1 MEFLKQIR
9 AWLQGMTPK
18 QQMMLAGGTAVTLLI
33 LWAFV
38 ALLGQPDYKTLYSG
52 SNAADTQALTTRLDA
67 KKIPYRLTPDG
78 AGIQVPADQLDKA
91 RLELASGGGLPTSGR
106 LGFEIFDK
114 PDWMGSDFAEKVNY
128 QRAME
133 GELERTIQT
142 LAEVQAA
149 RVHIVMPKDSLFTDK
164 EQEAKASIVLTLKR
178 MPSQES
184 ELAIRQLVAGAVENL
199 RPENVT
205 LVDSTGRMLSAG
217 NHHGGSATDGELER
231 TLTEKLLATVE
242 PIVGHDRVRASV
254 NVEYDL
260 ATTEDNKET
269 LDPNS
274 VVALTVQKSEE
285 IVGAGQ
291 AQSGGVPGT
300 TSNVPSK
307 GQPPAKPNSIPG
319 PAQSN
324 RTESSTYAVNR
335 TQHHVLQPAGAIKRI
350 SAAILLDAGANLSG
364 DQLKQVAQ
372 LSRAALDI
380 DSSRGDTVEVQS
392 IPFAQVPG
400 EPVEA
405 PSIPTQVGNVLQ
417 RWVSLLRYAGIA
429 LLFMVVY
436 SLILRPLRKQM
447 SLTLRQVSANLA
459 ASAPRLAVAAAG
471 KSSLSSTVQAE
482 LDAQA
487 QALGDP
493 ELRRAVIE
501 KIKRDAPTAGRLIQS
516 WVRQSSDKGR

>member
-1 MEFLKQIR
+1 MEFLTQLR
-9 AWLQGMTPK
+9 AWLRGMTPK
-18 QQMMLAGGTAVTLLI
+18 QQMLLGGGTAVTLLI

-38 ALLGQPDYKTLYSG
+38 ALLGQPDYKTLYAG
-52 SNAADTQALTTRLDA
+52 SNAADTQALATRLDA

-78 AGIQVPADQLDKA
+78 AGIQVPAEELDKA
-91 RLELASGGGLPTSGR
+91 RMEIASGGGLPASGR

-133 GELERTIQT
+133 GELERTIQS
-142 LAEVQAA
+142 LDEVQAA

-178 MPSQES
+178 MPSRES
-184 ELAIRQLVAGAVENL
+184 ELAIRQLVAGAIENL

-205 LVDSTGRMLSAG
+205 LVDSAGRMLSAG

-242 PIVGHDRVRASV
+242 PVVGHDHVRASV

-260 ATTEDNKET
+260 ATTEDNKEAF
-269 LDPNS
+269 DPNS
-274 VVALTVQKSEE
+274 VVALTTQKTEE
-285 IVGAGQ
+285 VVGEGQ
-291 AQSGGVPGT
+291 AQPGGVPGT

-307 GQPPAKPNSIPG
+307 GQPPARPNSVPG
-319 PAQSN
+319 PSQSN
-324 RTESSTYAVNR
+324 RTESNTYAVNR
-335 TQHHVLQPAGAIKRI
+335 TQHHVMQPAGAIKRI

-364 DQLKQVAQ
+364 DQLKQVAL

-380 DSSRGDTVEVQS
+380 DTNRGDTVEVQS
-392 IPFAQVPG
+392 IPFAQSLA
-400 EPVEA
+400 EPVEP
-405 PSIPTQVGNVLQ
+405 PSLPTVVGNVLQ
-417 RWVSLLRYAGIA
+417 RWISLLRYLGIG
-429 LLFMVVY
+429 LMFMVVY
-436 SLILRPLRKQM
+436 YLVLRPLRKQM
-447 SLTLRQVSANLA
+447 SSAMRQVSASLA
-459 ASAPRLAVAAAG
+459 AQAPHLAVAAAG

-493 ELRRAVIE
+493 ELRRQVID
-501 KIKRDAPTAGRLIQS
+501 KIKRDPPTAGRLIQS
-516 WVRQSSDKGR
+516 WVRQSAERK

>member
-1 MEFLKQIR
+1 
-9 AWLQGMTPK
+9 
-18 QQMMLAGGTAVTLLI
+18 
-33 LWAFV
+33 
-38 ALLGQPDYKTLYSG
+38 
-52 SNAADTQALTTRLDA
+52 
-67 KKIPYRLTPDG
+67 
-78 AGIQVPADQLDKA
+78 
-91 RLELASGGGLPTSGR
+91 
-106 LGFEIFDK
+106 
-114 PDWMGSDFAEKVNY
+114 
-128 QRAME
+128 
-133 GELERTIQT
+133 
-142 LAEVQAA
+142 VQAA

-178 MPSQES
+178 MPSEES

-231 TLTEKLLATVE
+231 TLTDKLLATVE
-242 PIVGHDRVRASV
+242 PIVGHNRVRASV

-260 ATTEDNKET
+260 ATTEDNKESF
-269 LDPNS
+269 DPNS
-274 VVALTVQKSEE
+274 TVALTTQKSEE

-307 GQPPAKPNSIPG
+307 GQPPAKPNTVAG
-319 PAQSN
+319 PAQSS
-324 RTESSTYAVNR
+324 RTESNTYAVNHS
-335 TQHHVLQPAGAIKRI
+335 QHHVMQPAGAIRRI
-350 SAAILLDAGANLSG
+350 SAAVLLDASANLTG

-380 DSSRGDTVEVQS
+380 DSNRGDTVEVQS
-392 IPFAQVPG
+392 IPFAQAPA

-405 PSIPTQVGNVLQ
+405 PSIPTQVGNVIT
-417 RWVSLLRYAGIA
+417 RWISLIRYAGIF

-436 SLILRPLRKQM
+436 YLVLRPLRKQM
-447 SLTLRQVSANLA
+447 ALTLRQVSANIA

-493 ELRRAVIE
+493 ELRRQVID
-501 KIKRDAPTAGRLIQS
+501 KIKRDPPTAGRLIQS
-516 WVRQSSDKGR
+516 WVRQNAERR